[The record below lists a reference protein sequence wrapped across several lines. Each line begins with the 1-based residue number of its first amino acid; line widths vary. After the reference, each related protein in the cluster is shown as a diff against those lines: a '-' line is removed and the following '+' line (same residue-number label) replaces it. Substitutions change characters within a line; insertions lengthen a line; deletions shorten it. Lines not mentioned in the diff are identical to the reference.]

1 MEGGAKHD
9 GDWFHHGYFVPA
21 RKLENKQAYVCKIN
35 RYT

>member
-9 GDWFHHGYFVPA
+9 VDWLHHGYFVPA
-21 RKLENKQAYVCKIN
+21 RKLKNKQAYVCKIN